1 MRAEL
6 EDAQSSVM
14 ILNDKLAEA
23 EKKAF
28 ELENEE
34 NYRKES
40 ESNREKDLVTEV
52 EELKKELAKCKAD
65 I

>member
-1 MRAEL
+1 
-6 EDAQSSVM
+6 M

-40 ESNREKDLVTEV
+40 ESNREKDLVMEV